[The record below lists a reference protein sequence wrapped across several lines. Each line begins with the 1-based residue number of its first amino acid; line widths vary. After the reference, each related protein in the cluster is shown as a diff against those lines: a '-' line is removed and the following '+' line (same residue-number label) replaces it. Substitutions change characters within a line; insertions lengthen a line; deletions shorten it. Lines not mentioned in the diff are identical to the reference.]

1 MRINVRV
8 KPGSKI
14 EKVVFDEENSQMTIW
29 TRAKAHDNEA
39 NKAVILAVAEYFNVA
54 KSLVE
59 IKSGMS
65 SRDKVIEV
73 FLRGGLKRLSE

>member
-8 KPGSKI
+8 KPGSRI
-14 EKVVFDEENSQMTIW
+14 EKVVFDKENSQMTIW

-65 SRDKVIEV
+65 SRDKTIEV
-73 FLRGGLKRLSE
+73 NV